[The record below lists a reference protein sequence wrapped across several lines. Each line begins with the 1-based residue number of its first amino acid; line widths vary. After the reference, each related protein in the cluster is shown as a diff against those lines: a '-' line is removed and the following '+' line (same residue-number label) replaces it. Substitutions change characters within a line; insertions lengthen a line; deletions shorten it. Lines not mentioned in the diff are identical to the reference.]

1 MEEKQQQQHKRT
13 PREGVPHKL
22 KAYRIPLEGE
32 AETTAA
38 IKALL
43 KQKRRDILKQRKA
56 KKL

>member
-1 MEEKQQQQHKRT
+1 MEEKQQRKRT

-43 KQKRRDILKQRKA
+43 KQKRREILKQRKA